1 MTVQSKFGYQ
11 AYIICTS
18 PRSGST
24 LLCKLLA
31 ATGVAGKP
39 ESYFHVPTLAA
50 WQKSLNLQ
58 SRDYKKEVSAL
69 KAVFSASRSKGMGG
83 SSLFGLRLQRKSAS
97 FFFDRLEFT
106 HPDASSDLARF
117 EAEFGK
123 TCIIHLTRQDKL
135 SQAISLI
142 KATQTGLWHKAPD
155 GTELER
161 TSEPK
166 EPDYDRELIRQTV
179 EEVTLYEDEW
189 SNWFSR
195 EGLDPY
201 RITYDGLANDPETVL
216 VDLISH
222 LGFDGAVAK
231 GIPLPVAKLADK
243 VSEEWKTRY
252 LLDEGLKGKKP
263 NEMKP

>member
-1 MTVQSKFGYQ
+1 MAQMAVQSRFGYQ

-24 LLCKLLA
+24 LLCRLLA
-31 ATGVAGKP
+31 ATGVAGRP

-58 SRDYKKEVSAL
+58 TVAYEDKASAL
-69 KAVFSASRSKGMGG
+69 KAVFNRARSKGMGE
-83 SSLFGLRLQRKSAS
+83 SNLFGLRLQRKSAS
-97 FFFDRLEFT
+97 FFFEQLEYI
-106 HPDASSDLARF
+106 HSDVSGDLARF

-123 TCIIHLTRQDKL
+123 TCIVHLTRQDKL
-135 SQAISLI
+135 AQAISLI
-142 KATQTGLWHKAPD
+142 KAMQTGLWHKAPD

-161 TSEPK
+161 TSEPQ
-166 EPDYDRELIRQTV
+166 EPDYDRDLIRKTI
-179 EEVTLYEDEW
+179 EEVTHYEDAW

-201 RITYDGLANDPETVL
+201 RITYDELATDPETVL
-216 VDLISH
+216 ADLITH

-252 LLDEGLKGKKP
+252 LLDEGLNDTRAK
-263 NEMKP
+263 